1 MRYLR
6 GMSTGMANA
15 LVNYRRRLDGLRA
28 IDAAVGD
35 LSRRLSDQ
43 RQSLYLTNAE
53 RARIE
58 PASRSPQAS
67 IKQATEAKLNE
78 LATAAAKAQSEINVL
93 AAELARQQERRGAS
107 ATLLARCRD
116 YLREAGVNEGELA
129 W

>member
-6 GMSTGMANA
+6 GMSTGVANA

-58 PASRSPQAS
+58 PATRSPQAS
-67 IKQATEAKLNE
+67 IKQATEAKLKE
-78 LATAAAKAQSEINVL
+78 LATAAAKAQAEIDRL
-93 AAELARQQERRGAS
+93 SPELERLQARRGAA

-116 YLREAGVNEGELA
+116 YLRDAGVNEGELA

>member
-6 GMSTGMANA
+6 GMSSMANA
-15 LVNYRRRLDGLRA
+15 LVTFRRRLDGLRA

-35 LSRRLSDQ
+35 LSRRLSDR

-58 PASRSPQAS
+58 PATRSPQAS

>member
-1 MRYLR
+1 
-6 GMSTGMANA
+6 MSTGVANA

>member
-1 MRYLR
+1 
-6 GMSTGMANA
+6 MANA

-58 PASRSPQAS
+58 PATRSPQAS